1 MSFRSLAFRAI
12 GIAAVLG
19 LAWLA
24 LDVAGMGG
32 ADAAALWD
40 DAVVWIAKQ
49 QRLLHRELADH
60 LGRLKADGGAIAAWG
75 LIVAGF
81 AYGVVHAI
89 GPGHGKAVLATYLL
103 THRERL
109 RRGIVLAT
117 VAAYCQG
124 AVAIV
129 LIHGL
134 ARIAGWLPRETS
146 MAVTWSERFSF
157 ALIAAIGI
165 WLAIRAVR
173 HLFALATFAPEGSHG
188 HAHRHGEHDH
198 RLEED
203 ATVPCTATDH
213 CGHSHG
219 PSARQIDTARDF
231 RTSLGIIASIGFRPC
246 SGAILVLALAN
257 ALGLA
262 WAGVAAV
269 VAMSTGT
276 AIATTALAV
285 LAVLARSW
293 AARLAAG
300 RIAET
305 ASSIVMNGFALAG
318 GIVIVLFGALMLAA
332 SFAPA
337 HPLGL

>member
-1 MSFRSLAFRAI
+1 MKSRTVILPAI
-12 GIAAVLG
+12 GIVAALG
-19 LAWLA
+19 FAWLA
-24 LDVAGMGG
+24 LDIAGAGG
-32 ADAAALWD
+32 NSVKALWS

-49 QRLLHRELADH
+49 QRLLHRELANH
-60 LGRLKADGGAIAAWG
+60 LGLLKAGGGGIAAWS

-103 THRERL
+103 TQRERL

-117 VAAYCQG
+117 LAAYCQG

-146 MAVTWSERFSF
+146 AAVTWSERFSF
-157 ALIAAIGI
+157 ALIFAIGA
-165 WLAIRAVR
+165 WLAVRATR
-173 HLFALATFAPEGSHG
+173 HLFALARSGIG
-188 HAHRHGEHDH
+188 HIHRHPHPHEEYGHHPHRDAEAVGEATGHCDH
-198 RLEED
+198 N
-203 ATVPCTATDH
+203 
-213 CGHSHG
+213 HG
-219 PSARQIDTARDF
+219 PSAQQIDKAHDLRM
-231 RTSLGIIASIGFRPC
+231 SLGVIASIGLRPC

-257 ALGLA
+257 AIGLA

-276 AIATTALAV
+276 AIATTIIAALAV
-285 LAVLARSW
+285 LARGW
-293 AARLAAG
+293 ATRIAAG
-300 RIAET
+300 RIADAT
-305 ASSIVMNGFALAG
+305 GAAVMNGFALAG
-318 GIVIVLFGALMLAA
+318 GIVIVLFGALMFAA